1 MNKAAT
7 QLGASDWGRE
17 DLSPEQYAYATEDVA
32 LLLDLWQAIAQE
44 LEKAELQTVFEARM
58 KFAAH
63 LNEIKMTGIPVDPPQ
78 LNEEDLPRATTEKE
92 KNAEELTQKIF
103 CELTFELPKSRK
115 KKVKIKAKEGK
126 TKWIAGPTHEGF
138 RPSCRNQHWLPAL
151 AAHGIYLANTQE
163 PSLRRADKPE
173 CWALLKYSAAAKRLS
188 EIVGISRSIF
198 ADGRVRAMTW
208 NQLAAVTGRIISRG
222 PNLQQVPNE
231 YRGPFRVKDPWL
243 WLAGDLEQ
251 IEMLILAVVTK
262 DPNLLEMLRVGKD
275 VYMEYGARIFHK
287 KAERGPGEDQI
298 TEVLRRVAKI
308 PTLGTSYGM
317 TPYGFVRQIRD
328 ELGIEYSIEQAEE
341 FFETFFEMFP
351 GIALYHAR
359 AQEEA
364 VFRTNVRTIAGTR
377 RWLPALVG
385 EPSEDWERNKEF
397 ERSLRYRKNV
407 LLNTPIQGSGA
418 DLLIWAVNQFMPQLP
433 PEVQTINLV
442 HDEVDLLVT
451 KETLDRTIGL
461 ISKAFRDVFAQFY
474 PESPLGPTIKFSAG
488 PSWAELE
495 KV

>member
-173 CWALLKYSAAAKRLS
+173 CWALLKYASAAKRLS
-188 EIVGISRSIF
+188 EIVGISRSVF
-198 ADGRVRAMTW
+198 PDNRVRAESW

-222 PNLQQVPNE
+222 PNLQQIPNE
-231 YRGPFRVKDPWL
+231 YRGPFRVQDPWL
-243 WLAGDLEQ
+243 WLKGDLEQ

-262 DPNLLEMLRVGKD
+262 DHNLLEMLRSGKD
-275 VYMEYGARIFHK
+275 AYVEYGAKIFHK
-287 KAERGPGEDQI
+287 KAERGPSEDQV
-298 TEVLRRVAKI
+298 TEKLRKIAKI

-328 ELGIEYSIEQAEE
+328 ELGLEYSIEQAEE
-341 FFETFFEMFP
+341 FFDAFFEMFP
-351 GIALYHAR
+351 GIAAYHHKA
-359 AQEEA
+359 EA
-364 VFRTNVRTIAGTR
+364 EADFCTNVRTVAGTR

-385 EPSEDWERNKEF
+385 KPGDDWELSKEY

-407 LLNTPIQGSGA
+407 LLNTTIQGSGA
-418 DLLIWAVNQFMPQLP
+418 DLGIWAVNQFVPQLP
-433 PEVQTINLV
+433 AEVQVINLV
-442 HDEVDLLVT
+442 HDEVDLLVR
-451 KETLDRTIGL
+451 KETLVLTVEL
-461 ISKAFRDVFAQFY
+461 ITKAFRDVFAKFY
-474 PESPLGPTIKFSAG
+474 PESPLAPTIKFSSG
-488 PSWAELE
+488 PSWGELQLA
-495 KV
+495 